1 MAQDVEKGI
10 DVADVYAAAL
20 FALAR
25 EQNVLDDVRDE
36 LAELVRLVERDRSF
50 AAFIASAAV
59 DDDEREQSLERM
71 FRGRVRDVVLDT
83 LQVMNRHGRL
93 ELIHAL
99 WRAYVL
105 RLEDARGQ
113 IEVQATS
120 AVELDGAQRAEI
132 ERLAAQLAGRKP
144 LVQYIVDPDVIG
156 GLVLRIGDHRYDHSL
171 RRQLSAARRLL
182 LERTNRAAATT

>member
-1 MAQDVEKGI
+1 MAHDVEKGI

-71 FRGRVRDVVLDT
+71 FRGRLRDLVLDT
-83 LQVMNRHGRL
+83 LQVMNR
-93 ELIHAL
+93 
-99 WRAYVL
+99 
-105 RLEDARGQ
+105 
-113 IEVQATS
+113 
-120 AVELDGAQRAEI
+120 
-132 ERLAAQLAGRKP
+132 
-144 LVQYIVDPDVIG
+144 
-156 GLVLRIGDHRYDHSL
+156 
-171 RRQLSAARRLL
+171 
-182 LERTNRAAATT
+182 

>member
-20 FALAR
+20 FALAH
-25 EQNVLDDVRDE
+25 EQNVLDAVRDE

-50 AAFIASAAV
+50 TAFIASAAV

-71 FRGRVRDVVLDT
+71 FRGRLRDVVLDT

-93 ELIHAL
+93 ELIPAL

-120 AVELDGAQRAEI
+120 AVELDAAQRAEI
-132 ERLAAQLAGRKP
+132 ERLAEQLSGRKP

-171 RRQLSAARRLL
+171 RRHLNVARRRL
-182 LERTNRAAATT
+182 LERTNREAAPA